1 MAVTSK
7 NYGQAVKAAFNKLI
21 DFDTDTIKTS
31 LHLVGYTPDQDHD
44 FFDDVSNE
52 VTGTGYTAGGAT
64 LASPTVVYTGA
75 SNLFTL
81 DAADPTWTT
90 STLTAVRTAV
100 VRDAQTGVAATE
112 PLIAYFQSD
121 TDISTTAGTFT
132 VTFAAAGI
140 STYTAS

>member
-21 DFDTDTIKTS
+21 DFDTDEIKCS

-44 FFDDVSNE
+44 FFDDVGSQA
-52 VTGTGYTAGGAT
+52 TGTGYTAGGVA
-64 LASPTVVYTGA
+64 LASKTVVYTGA

-81 DAADPTWTT
+81 DAADATWST
-90 STLTAVRTAV
+90 STIPSVRTAV
-100 VRDAQTGVAATE
+100 VRDSATGVAATE

-121 TDISTTAGTFT
+121 ADISTTAGLFT
-132 VTFAAAGI
+132 VGFAAAGI

>member
-7 NYGQAVKAAFNKLI
+7 NYGPAVEKAFKGEI
-21 DFDTDTIKTS
+21 DFDSDTIKCS
-31 LHLVGYTPDQDHD
+31 LHLVGYTPDQDHAY
-44 FFDDVSNE
+44 FSETSNE

-64 LASPTVVYTGA
+64 LASCAATYSAG
-75 SNLFTL
+75 SNLLKL
-81 DAADPTWTT
+81 DANDPTWTT

-100 VRDAQTGVAATE
+100 VYDSTPGTAATN